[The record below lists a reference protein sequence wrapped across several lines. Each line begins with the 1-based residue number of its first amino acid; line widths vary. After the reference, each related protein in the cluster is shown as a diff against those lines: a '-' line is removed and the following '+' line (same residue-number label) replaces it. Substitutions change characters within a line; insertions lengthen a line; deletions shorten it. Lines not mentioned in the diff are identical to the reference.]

1 MLKTWVRPARPE
13 ESECKQ
19 RLDAARD
26 RLEAL
31 QLEVK
36 AAGLP
41 VLVLVEGWG
50 AAGKGS
56 MLGRII

>member
-1 MLKTWVRPARPE
+1 MLKTWVRPVRPE

-26 RLEAL
+26 RLEKL

-41 VLVLVEGWG
+41 VLVC
-50 AAGKGS
+50 
-56 MLGRII
+56 I